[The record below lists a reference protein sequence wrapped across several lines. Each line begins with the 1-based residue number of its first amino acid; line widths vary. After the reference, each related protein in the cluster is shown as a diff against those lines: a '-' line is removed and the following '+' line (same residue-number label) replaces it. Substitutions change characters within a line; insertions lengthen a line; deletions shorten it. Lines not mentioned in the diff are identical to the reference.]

1 MYTFQNE
8 FKSTMACSVRYEFHG
23 DYVGIR
29 RHTTWKN
36 TIRKNGL
43 RKLDRHV
50 VFADI
55 VNKVHM
61 SSGKVFFLL
70 KSKCLKTFDFF
81 A

>member
-1 MYTFQNE
+1 MDY
-8 FKSTMACSVRYEFHG
+8 SVRYEFHG

-50 VFADI
+50 VFGDI

-61 SSGKVFFLL
+61 SSGKVLFSL
-70 KSKCLKTFDFF
+70 KSKCLKSFDLLFVP
-81 A
+81 